1 MSQSQGFRQ
10 QTEQRQVQNASS
22 VQVLLSSLIEMPLA
36 DFETRLQNE
45 LLDNEALE
53 VSDHEE
59 NDGANYQNEEGNHE
73 AWNHESPQFL
83 HVLPQKR
90 KCRGGFR

>member
-59 NDGANYQNEEGNHE
+59 NDGGEL
-73 AWNHESPQFL
+73 S
-83 HVLPQKR
+83 KR
-90 KCRGGFR
+90 RGRNLRRRRPT